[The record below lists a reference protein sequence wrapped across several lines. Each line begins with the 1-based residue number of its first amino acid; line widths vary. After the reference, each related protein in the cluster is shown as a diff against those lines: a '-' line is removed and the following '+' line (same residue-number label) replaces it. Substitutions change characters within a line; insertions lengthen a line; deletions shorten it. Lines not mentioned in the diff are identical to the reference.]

1 MTQPTFDSPVA
12 ANLDVGAY
20 AKPPEWIKGGS
31 YCHSEDSKMAGRT
44 SITIEIGGA
53 VYQCADPNWFRH
65 LIDQANAALTS
76 AGYPPHVTAAN
87 DTEGDESKQEG
98 SAA

>member
-1 MTQPTFDSPVA
+1 MSKPTFKSPVA
-12 ANLDVGAY
+12 ANIDVGAY

-31 YCHSEDSKMAGRT
+31 YRHSDDSKMAGLT

-53 VYQCADPNWFRH
+53 VYQCADPNWFRY

-87 DTEGDESKQEG
+87 DTEGDERKQEG

>member
-12 ANLDVGAY
+12 ANINIGDY
-20 AKPPEWIKGGS
+20 APSPSIVKGKS
-31 YCHSEDSKMAGRT
+31 YRQHYENSRT
-44 SITIEIGGA
+44 SEMVMTLEIGGA
-53 VYQCADPNWFRH
+53 MYQTADPNWFRH

-87 DTEGDESKQEG
+87 DTEGDDSKQEG